1 MKKGGRFAVDGQG
14 LRKGGSYALYALRR
28 SPLSLIGILLVA
40 IIMLVAIFAP
50 WIAPYSPY
58 KISMQE
64 RYEPPSFQ
72 HLAGTDS
79 LGRDVFSRVVH
90 GSRISLRIAV
100 TAVSISLTIGVVLG
114 ALAGFYGGIL
124 DMVIMRITDG
134 FLAIP
139 SFVLALVAAAVF
151 GPSLVNLIWA
161 ISLVMWTWNARI
173 VRAAVLGFRSSEFI
187 LIQNALGSPPLRTI
201 AKHII
206 PNCSGPILV
215 QASLQFGL
223 SILTSAGLSFLGVGV
238 QPPLPDW
245 GLMVAEGRQFLP
257 GYWWLVTFPGL
268 AIFLLVAGFLL
279 MGDGLR
285 DVIER
290 EVS

>member
-1 MKKGGRFAVDGQG
+1 MSQSGRFAARRSR
-14 LRKGGSYALYALRR
+14 LRERGGYAFYALRR

-40 IIMLVAIFAP
+40 IIVLVAVLAP
-50 WIAPYSPY
+50 WIAPYNPY
-58 KISMQE
+58 RISMRE
-64 RYEPPSFQ
+64 RYEPPSLQ

-79 LGRDVFSRVVH
+79 LGRDVFSRVVY
-90 GSRISLRIAV
+90 GSRISLKIAV
-100 TAVSISLTIGVVLG
+100 TVVSISLTIGVILG

-124 DMVIMRITDG
+124 DMVVMRITDG

-151 GPSLVNLIWA
+151 GPSLTNLVWA
-161 ISLVMWTWNARI
+161 ISLGMWTWNARI
-173 VRAAVLGFRSSEFI
+173 VRAAVLGIRSSEFI
-187 LIQNALGSPPLRTI
+187 LIQKAMGSPSLRII
-201 AKHII
+201 ARHVI
-206 PNCSGPILV
+206 PNCTGPIFV

-245 GLMVAEGRQFLP
+245 GLMVAEGRDFLP
-257 GYWWLVTFPGL
+257 AYWWLVTFPGL
-268 AIFLLVAGFLL
+268 AVFLLVTGFLL
-279 MGDGLR
+279 VGDGLR